1 MNKTQIHSKQR
12 WKMKKSNKI
21 FREVDES
28 ENLKRFRGNQMSK
41 QSDCSNDDK
50 IKVKNYQKGFDEIIK
65 SH

>member
-1 MNKTQIHSKQR
+1 
-12 WKMKKSNKI
+12 MKKSNKI